1 MDVTRHINGALA
13 NEPSV
18 SHWTEMS
25 FIISVT
31 DVDTGEELH
40 YKLQQPGE
48 QVGRSV
54 IFSLFF
60 EVQLGV
66 YNVYKQIKMMGLHIY
81 VIIYNIYKASFGD
94 YRLFYQVRSPLI
106 YILRPD

>member
-18 SHWTEMS
+18 SHGTEIS

-31 DVDTGEELH
+31 DVDTREELQ

-48 QVGRSV
+48 QVGRHT

-60 EVQLGV
+60 EVKLGV
-66 YNVYKQIKMMGLHIY
+66 YNI
-81 VIIYNIYKASFGD
+81 
-94 YRLFYQVRSPLI
+94 
-106 YILRPD
+106 